1 MTHQP
6 AKHGAA
12 RSVLWLVAALLPLA
26 ACSRGDLLEVAT
38 PDQITPDVAASA
50 VGANAQRVSAIGNF
64 AFFYGGDYGGSFHG
78 VSITSGLLSDEM
90 EQARGGTEHVD
101 SRAQNEALNPLTTTW
116 ASVGQANTQ
125 LIRAI
130 KAVGQYAPEGTTT
143 EKSTKATQI
152 AQLYA
157 LRGML
162 LTIVGEIYCNGVPIG
177 DANDT
182 DPKTDILTNAQL
194 WTRALSQFDSALTTL
209 GTVSASD
216 ITNLVAVGRGR
227 TLVDQGQYGP
237 AATAVANVPTNFV
250 YNVFYS
256 TSTVINAVYDW
267 MNGTLNYAPADKE
280 GGNGLAFISAN
291 DPRVTVIRGTNG
303 TPTPRAGQDGRNHFT
318 QTVFSKGDAPV
329 PLATGIEARL
339 IEAEAALNATPAD
352 PVTYLAKVNAARANR
367 TDLPA
372 LTDPGT
378 QAGRIDQL
386 MSERGFW
393 FWGTTHRLG
402 DMRRLIRQYGR
413 ATESVYPTGPYFAGG
428 SYGTEVALVPAQSER
443 NNPAYTGCAD
453 QKP

>member
-1 MTHQP
+1 MTHRLKKP
-6 AKHGAA
+6 GSA
-12 RSVLWLVAALLPLA
+12 RRALWLAAALLPFA
-26 ACSRGDLLEVAT
+26 ACSRADLLEVAT
-38 PDQITPDVAASA
+38 PDQITPDMAASA
-50 VGANAQRVSAIGNF
+50 VGANALRVSAIGNF

-101 SRAQNEALNPLTTTW
+101 SRAQNEAVQPLTTTW
-116 ASVGQANTQ
+116 SSVGQANTQ

-130 KAVGQYAPEGTTT
+130 KALRQYAPEGTTA
-143 EKSTKATQI
+143 EKNTKATQI

-177 DANDT
+177 DANDAS
-182 DPKTDILTNAQL
+182 PKTDVLTNAQL
-194 WTRALSQFDSALTTL
+194 WDRALGQFDSSVTTL
-209 GTVSASD
+209 GTVTASD

-227 TLVDQGQYGP
+227 TYIDQGKFAQ
-237 AATAVANVPTNFV
+237 AATAVASVPTNFV

-256 TSTVINAVYDW
+256 TSTVVNAVYDW

-280 GGNGLAFISAN
+280 GGNGLPFVSAN
-291 DPRVTVIRGTNG
+291 DPRVTVIRGSNG
-303 TPTPRAGQDGRNHFT
+303 LPTPRAGQDGRIHFT
-318 QTVFSKGDAPV
+318 QTVFAKGDAPIA
-329 PLATGIEARL
+329 LAGGIEARL

-352 PVTYLAKVNAARANR
+352 PVTYLAKVNAARATR

-372 LTDPGT
+372 LADPGT
-378 QAGRIDQL
+378 AAGRVDQL
-386 MSERGFW
+386 MSERAFW
-393 FWGTTHRLG
+393 FWGTSHRLG

-413 ATESVYPTGPYFAGG
+413 ATEAVYPTGPYFAGG
-428 SYGTEVALVPAQSER
+428 SYGTDVALVPAQAER
-443 NNPAYTGCAD
+443 NNPDYKGCAD